1 VFYLDIPYVC
11 NDFQTF
17 LGVFLQVFQK
27 HVSVSLCFFQVF
39 QKHAS
44 VPDLEDLVKAEG
56 TSDYDYTAIAIVCST
71 AHEVSQADKHRVE
84 RESHVGYRA
93 YLKLQPYCRQKSV
106 GVAIGNFH
114 TSSLGRS

>member
-71 AHEVSQADKHRVE
+71 AH
-84 RESHVGYRA
+84 
-93 YLKLQPYCRQKSV
+93 LKLINIAWR
-106 GVAIGNFH
+106 GNPM
-114 TSSLGRS
+114 LDIAPI